1 MLLVDRNVLINLK
14 EFFIRSSSVIRNFDE
29 LQKLWDW
36 SLQNCSCSEMKA
48 RIRGI
53 KVCKLK
59 CSYFVGINLAHLI
72 LSHTGNLSQTLQG
85 TMMTAVDYQVV
96 SRACVTTLK
105 SIRSENKFNLFW
117 NKVKQFAEKHK
128 IDGLRLPRRKNIP
141 NRYMIGKAAGEH
153 PDNVEEEYQRQYYAA
168 LDSVET
174 CIKERFEQ
182 KDHEMYATL
191 EQHFIKAIL
200 GESFKEELQK
210 MIGFYHADF
219 NDDIVRV
226 RLRTL
231 PAVTGQGQG
240 YVNTFNDI

>member
-1 MLLVDRNVLINLK
+1 ML
-14 EFFIRSSSVIRNFDE
+14 
-29 LQKLWDW
+29 
-36 SLQNCSCSEMKA
+36 
-48 RIRGI
+48 
-53 KVCKLK
+53 
-59 CSYFVGINLAHLI
+59 
-72 LSHTGNLSQTLQG
+72 
-85 TMMTAVDYQVV
+85 
-96 SRACVTTLK
+96 
-105 SIRSENKFNLFW
+105 
-117 NKVKQFAEKHK
+117 
-128 IDGLRLPRRKNIP
+128 RRKNIP

-168 LDSVET
+168 LDSVVT

-200 GESFKEELQK
+200 GESFEEELQK

-231 PAVTGQGQG
+231 SAVTGQGQG